1 MLWSYLSVRWV
12 PTPNAQLRWQGTA
25 GASDPSPE
33 WSGLAPTHLPGL
45 QRYSRDKK
53 RRYAATDRR
62 GL

>member
-53 RRYAATDRR
+53 HR
-62 GL
+62 